1 MAFIASNPRHQAL
14 SEPETR
20 RRASL
25 IREVM
30 VIALA
35 ALGYF
40 GVRYLSQGTTDAAI
54 ANAQR
59 LLNIEALFSL
69 DLEIDIQ
76 AWALARAS
84 VVTASNYV
92 YMWLHWPLIVG
103 VLILTYRRWP
113 QTFRRL
119 RNAMIISGLIG
130 LVVFATFP
138 VAPPRLLADGGFVD
152 TITLKASTYRIL
164 QPPSLVNEYAALP
177 SFHVGW
183 NVLLVVALR
192 PHLSTVLRRLA
203 WISPALMTAAVVI
216 TANHYIIDAAIGAA
230 VAVGAW
236 VAAGYLSSRGRDR
249 AVATVEG
256 ARGVPRPPLV
266 SAAATGLPSRPGGDF
281 EPTN

>member
-1 MAFIASNPRHQAL
+1 MAFITSPARQEAL
-14 SEPETR
+14 SEPEVR
-20 RRASL
+20 RHPSL
-25 IREVM
+25 KREVA
-30 VIALA
+30 VLTLA
-35 ALGYF
+35 ALAYF
-40 GVRYLSQGTTDAAI
+40 GVRYLARGTTDAAL
-54 ANAQR
+54 ANAQC

-69 DLEIDIQ
+69 DFEVEIQ

-84 VVTASNYV
+84 IVTTANYV

-130 LVVFATFP
+130 LVVFAAFP
-138 VAPPRLLADGGFVD
+138 VAPPRLLVDGGFVD

-192 PHLSTVLRRLA
+192 PHLSTVFRRLA

-236 VAAGYLSSRGRDR
+236 MAAGYLPSRVGLRSK
-249 AVATVEG
+249 AVTD
-256 ARGVPRPPLV
+256 ARE
-266 SAAATGLPSRPGGDF
+266 GLPV
-281 EPTN
+281 